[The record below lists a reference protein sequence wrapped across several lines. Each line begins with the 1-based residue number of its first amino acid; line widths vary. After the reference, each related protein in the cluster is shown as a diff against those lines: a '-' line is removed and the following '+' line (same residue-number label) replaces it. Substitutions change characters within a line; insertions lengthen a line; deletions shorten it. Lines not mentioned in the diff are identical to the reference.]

1 MTAKIRESIINIFSA
16 IVTLK
21 DLDSGVELI
30 FNHGK
35 KGLKVRK
42 NLIFTVHRID
52 PRVTRKVICKQDI
65 IAITSDRED
74 GRHPYVR
81 VN

>member
-1 MTAKIRESIINIFSA
+1 MTAKIRESIINIFNA

-21 DLDSGVELI
+21 DLHSCVKLI

-42 NLIFTVHRID
+42 DLIFTVHNID
-52 PRVTRKVICKQDI
+52 PGVTGKVICKQDI
-65 IAITSDRED
+65 IAITSNRNYR
-74 GRHPYVR
+74 GHPYIR
-81 VN
+81 AN